1 MNLDNT
7 KIDVTIKE
15 KYFEDSSEGN
25 DYLDMNIYADA
36 LSEII
41 KDKNNIN
48 IGIYAEWGQ
57 GKSFLMHLLKKK
69 LKLSEEERKNIYIQ
83 ESSCIFCCCN
93 NNITKCILNCFN
105 SNFEVNSNNN
115 DIEKGFKD
123 CKAQCFYCGQENDD
137 DNCFV
142 KCLKGIFSGVCKP
155 SEEYVIVDFNAWI
168 YEGSDNL
175 WAGLI
180 ERLHSTME
188 EYFGWLRIRWF
199 RLFDYEY
206 PTIKDKIG
214 LLISY
219 FFLCWITLFIRYT
232 FLVYI

>member
-93 NNITKCILNCFN
+93 NNITKCILNCF

-123 CKAQCFYCGQENDD
+123 YGPMFLLGKRMM
-137 DNCFV
+137 
-142 KCLKGIFSGVCKP
+142 I
-155 SEEYVIVDFNAWI
+155 IV
-168 YEGSDNL
+168 
-175 WAGLI
+175 
-180 ERLHSTME
+180 
-188 EYFGWLRIRWF
+188 
-199 RLFDYEY
+199 
-206 PTIKDKIG
+206 
-214 LLISY
+214 LLN
-219 FFLCWITLFIRYT
+219 
-232 FLVYI
+232 V